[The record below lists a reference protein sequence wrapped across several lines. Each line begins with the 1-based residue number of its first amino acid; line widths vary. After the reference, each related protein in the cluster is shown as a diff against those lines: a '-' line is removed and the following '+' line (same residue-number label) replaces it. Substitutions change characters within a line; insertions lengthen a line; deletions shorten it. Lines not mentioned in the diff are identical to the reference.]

1 MRVKEKALKKKLI
14 LSTITVPLMV
24 MLLNIKTYAATTIGT
39 QEVET
44 ATQNIR
50 DAVIKLAM
58 PVGSVLMFVSIVI
71 IAIKLIVNANN
82 PNKRSE
88 GIGGLAWVAGGFM
101 LLSLA
106 LIVSGIVLS
115 VATNGS
121 GAMVGGG
128 GTV

>member
-1 MRVKEKALKKKLI
+1 MKKKERNLKLKISTLMTSILI
-14 LSTITVPLMV
+14 ALI
-24 MLLNIKTYAATTIGT
+24 NAKTYATTIGT
-39 QEVET
+39 QEGEI
-44 ATQNIR
+44 ATQNIK

-58 PVGSVLMFVSIVI
+58 PIGSVLMFVSIVI

-88 GIGGLAWVAGGFM
+88 GIGGLAWVAVGFM

-121 GAMVGGG
+121 GSMIGS
-128 GTV
+128 

>member
-1 MRVKEKALKKKLI
+1 MRIKNKLKKKLKI
-14 LSTITVPLMV
+14 ASIATPLML
-24 MLLNIKTYAATTIGT
+24 MLCKLNVYASGTIGT
-39 QEVET
+39 EEVET
-44 ATQNIR
+44 ATRNIR

-88 GIGGLAWVAGGFM
+88 GIGGLAWVAAGFM

-128 GTV
+128 ETV